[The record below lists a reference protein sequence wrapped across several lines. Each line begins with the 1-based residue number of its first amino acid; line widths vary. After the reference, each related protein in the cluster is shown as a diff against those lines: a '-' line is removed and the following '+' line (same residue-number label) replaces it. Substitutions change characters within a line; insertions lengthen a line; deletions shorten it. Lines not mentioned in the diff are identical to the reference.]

1 MTVDSVG
8 GEGEVT
14 ESLFIEAKLDPF
26 TAHSLTY
33 LSGIVEKK
41 GIFSILYWKNN
52 ITIENLNNNIYY
64 LRKYNCLTRCINQYL
79 HQLAFL

>member
-1 MTVDSVG
+1 MIVDSVG

-41 GIFSILYWKNN
+41 GILTAFSFTYHKIL
-52 ITIENLNNNIYY
+52 NL
-64 LRKYNCLTRCINQYL
+64 RWEE
-79 HQLAFL
+79 

>member
-8 GEGEVT
+8 GERGWGGEVT

-41 GIFSILYWKNN
+41 GIF
-52 ITIENLNNNIYY
+52 TEFY
-64 LRKYNCLTRCINQYL
+64 LRQF
-79 HQLAFL
+79 AFYR